1 MGSLTL
7 NWRGIEA
14 ETAVKK
20 YYIVIYKDGTQ
31 LGEVRNTETLNPSNP
46 TKPQATFTGLAD
58 GNYSFK
64 VYGENT
70 QDIAPDPTQISSCN
84 NNYCSQTTSTQYE
97 WHYTIS
103 LTESQ
108 NVSISPTAVN
118 RGKNVQVTITPG
130 TYTTDNG
137 CAGTTTNTYTLSDTI
152 TVKMNETEIS
162 QGTGAGQYEYTRTTT
177 GNKTGTLNLYGVTG
191 NITVKVAV
199 SQ

>member
-31 LGEVRNTETLNPSNP
+31 LGDVRNTEDLNPENP
-46 TKPQATFTGLAD
+46 LTPQATFTGLAD

-64 VYGENT
+64 VYGENS
-70 QDIAPDPTQISSCN
+70 QNIMPDPTQISSCN
-84 NNYCSQTTSTQYE
+84 NNYCSQTTSTQYK

-108 NVSISPTAVN
+108 NVSISPT
-118 RGKNVQVTITPG
+118 Q
-130 TYTTDNG
+130 
-137 CAGTTTNTYTLSDTI
+137 
-152 TVKMNETEIS
+152 
-162 QGTGAGQYEYTRTTT
+162 
-177 GNKTGTLNLYGVTG
+177 
-191 NITVKVAV
+191 
-199 SQ
+199 